1 MDLSNLKINFLGD
14 SITAR
19 FWAESEET
27 SYVGRFRAQ
36 YPHATIR
43 NYGVQG
49 SCVSSCCIWDSE
61 DMRTRAKRMDPDAD
75 LIVIYGGTN
84 DFHCMTPLGT
94 PEGRDEG
101 TFYGAYNVLLDIIT
115 EKYPNAKIVLCT
127 ILPRFDETWLERE
140 GRIRVAP
147 VQAYVDIINHIGQM
161 RNLPVIDLF
170 KLECFREPIP
180 GDKSPLTKDG
190 LHPLD
195 EGHEILFNYIHQAIL
210 SL

>member
-1 MDLSNLKINFLGD
+1 MVLNNLKINFLGD

-36 YPHATIR
+36 YPDAIIR

-49 SCVSSCCIWDSE
+49 SCISSCCIWDSE

-75 LIVIYGGTN
+75 LIVIFGGTN
-84 DFHCMTPLGT
+84 DFQCMTPLGT
-94 PEGRDEG
+94 PEERNEG
-101 TFYGAYNVLLDIIT
+101 TFYGAYNLLLDIIT
-115 EKYPNAKIVLCT
+115 EKYPNAKVVLCT
-127 ILPRFDETWLERE
+127 ILPRFDETWPERD
-140 GRIRVAP
+140 GRVRVAP
-147 VQAYVDIINHIGQM
+147 LSAYVDIIKDVGQAW
-161 RNLPVIDLF
+161 NLPVIDLF
-170 KLECFREPIP
+170 NLECFREPIP

-195 EGHEILFNYIHQAIL
+195 QGHEILFNRIHQALL

>member
-36 YPHATIR
+36 YPNATIR

-49 SCVSSCCIWDSE
+49 SCVSNCCIWGSE

-127 ILPRFDETWLERE
+127 ILPRFDETWLERD

-147 VQAYVDIINHIGQM
+147 TQAYVDIINHIGQM